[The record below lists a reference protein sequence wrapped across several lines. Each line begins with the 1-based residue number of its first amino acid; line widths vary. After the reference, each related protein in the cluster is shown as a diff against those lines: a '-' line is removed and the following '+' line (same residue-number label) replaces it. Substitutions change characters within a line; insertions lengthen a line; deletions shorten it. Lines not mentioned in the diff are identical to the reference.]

1 MPRTLTYA
9 GKNLSD
15 FSVWWD
21 NSRIFN
27 KPAKLFDSFSIP
39 NRNGALLTSLKKFEN
54 IQIEYDCYIKDNFA
68 SNYADLVDYLTSFET
83 YQRLENSEEPD
94 TYRMGIFRAEISTE
108 TGQFLKDG
116 RFTLVFDCKPQNFF
130 NSGDEITKLE
140 NALIGNQWVGSDITW
155 SQYSQLSITYSN
167 FKYIFTGQE
176 TMDIPDPGASAQ
188 VQIPVPHSGKWTITL
203 RVTKPDP
210 NGIGG
215 RMYVRASG
223 TRDLYL
229 NDVGSVTYTG
239 TLSNNFPFIIHED
252 SHSLGT
258 INAEVSVSLTEA
270 DADITELTNPTKKEA
285 KPIFTYD
292 EVGTATTVIMN
303 GSNAWT
309 YTPPTGASDSDGTLY
324 VDCELMDCYL
334 QKNDGT
340 VENYNPYVTM
350 ADFPVLLSG
359 SNTLY
364 ASNGTVYIKPRWW
377 RL

>member
-39 NRNGALLTSLKKFEN
+39 NRNGALLTSLRKFEN

-83 YQRLENSEEPD
+83 YQRLENSEEPY
-94 TYRMGIFRAEISTE
+94 TYRMGVFRAEISTE

-130 NSGDEITKLE
+130 NSGDELTQLKLE
-140 NALIGNQWVGSDITW
+140 VLGNQWAGQSFT
-155 SQYSQLSITYSN
+155 LSGVHV
-167 FKYIFTGQE
+167 IFDNTGKIY
-176 TMDIPDPGASAQ
+176 TAQ
-188 VQIPVPHSGKWTITL
+188 
-203 RVTKPDP
+203 
-210 NGIGG
+210 
-215 RMYVRASG
+215 
-223 TRDLYL
+223 
-229 NDVGSVTYTG
+229 G
-239 TLSNNFPFIIHED
+239 TLSTTTQTYSTNIPIPSAGTWDIEARVISPDHQGGQRVYMTLEGVNRRLNEANRIITTKTTTG
-252 SHSLGT
+252 SS
-258 INAEVSVSLTEA
+258 SVTFGMTSMNGVETTLAARVACMMTKRA
-270 DADITELTNPTKKEA
+270 DTTMLENPSRKEA
-285 KPIFTYD
+285 KPLFVYND
-292 EVGTATTVIMN
+292 VGHSASAKIN
-303 GSNAWT
+303 GSTVFT

-334 QKNDGT
+334 LKSDGT
-340 VENYNPYVTM
+340 VANYNPYVTM
-350 ADFPVLLSG
+350 TDFPKLQE
-359 SNTLY
+359 
-364 ASNGTVYIKPRWW
+364 GTSRAVTTYGTMYIKPRWW